1 LARINGSPIFGALHL
16 QFSFQHPSEVRRF
29 WRGVVKPLLKDR
41 SSPFYVFSASPVQ
54 QALDELDRHFGRL
67 PVRHW
72 LSCKTQ
78 PLRPLLH
85 WWRRDGRPI
94 EVVSDFELRAALAE
108 GFAPERILING
119 PAKHRW
125 LPAVARRGL
134 LVNFDS
140 PTEARRLAPL
150 AKRLGWTCGV
160 RLLTR
165 EEFDP
170 ESPDFATQFGFAPD
184 EAVVAIQ
191 ALKRANV
198 RLETIHFHLRTNVA
212 SNTVYERALAHAAE
226 ICRAAQFAPRF
237 VDVGGGFPPPGV
249 LTRGGKAVD
258 AQFDLRA
265 MAGVYERAF
274 ELFPSA
280 RELWLENGRWLLARS
295 GVLVVRILDVKERL
309 KVRALTCDGGRTMNA
324 LVSNWETHELLALP
338 ERRGTAAPTT
348 VHGPTCMA
356 FDQLARRPMPG
367 TLRAGDHLLWL
378 DAGAYHLPWE
388 TSFSHGRA
396 AVYWHDGRRTRL
408 VRPAEPFR
416 DWWGQWRNG

>member
-1 LARINGSPIFGALHL
+1 MARFDDSRIFAASRL
-16 QFSFQHPSEVRRF
+16 QFSFQHPSKVRRF
-29 WRGVVKPLLKDR
+29 WRGLVRPLLKEW

-54 QALDELDRHFGRL
+54 QALAELDQHFGHL
-67 PVRHW
+67 PIRHW

-78 PLRPLLH
+78 PLRPLLQ
-85 WWRRDGRPI
+85 WWRRAERPI
-94 EVVSDFELRAALAE
+94 EVVSEFEFRAALAE
-108 GFAPERILING
+108 GFTPERILING

-134 LVNFDS
+134 RVNFDS
-140 PTEARRLAPL
+140 PAEARRLTPL

-170 ESPDFATQFGFAPD
+170 ESPDFATQFGFEPD

-212 SNTVYERALAHAAE
+212 SHGVYERALAHAAE
-226 ICRAAQFAPRF
+226 ICRVAQFAPRF
-237 VDVGGGFPPPGV
+237 VDLGGGFPPPGV

-258 AQFDLRA
+258 AQFDLQP
-265 MAGVYERAF
+265 MAGVYERALR
-274 ELFPSA
+274 LFPSA

-295 GVLVVRILDVKERL
+295 GVLVVRILDVKERP
-309 KVRALTCDGGRTMNA
+309 KVRALICDGGRTMNA
-324 LVSNWETHELLALP
+324 LVSNWENHELLALP
-338 ERRGTAAPTT
+338 ERRGTATPTT

-356 FDQLARRPMPG
+356 FDQLARRPLPR

-378 DAGAYHLPWE
+378 EAGAYHLPWE
-388 TSFSHGRA
+388 TAFSHGRA

-408 VRPAEPFR
+408 VRRAEPFR
-416 DWWGQWRNG
+416 DWWGQWRKS